1 MDIQQLA
8 QDYLPQVSG
17 PLMKILMVLAIL
29 IIGWMI
35 AKFVARIFR
44 KMLNKFGL
52 DNKLASHGNFKAE
65 KSVGKLVYYILMVI
79 VLMVVLD
86 IMGVKNV
93 LEPLQNMVNEFTSY
107 LPNIIGAGIIG
118 YVGFILA
125 KIVSGIVGAGGSVV
139 EKYADKA
146 GITNSEGM
154 LNVLQKV
161 VFIFVFVPI
170 LIVALQTLNMES
182 ISGPATDMFAKFLN
196 AIPNI
201 VAAVLVLVIFFYI
214 GKFISNMIKEILFNL
229 NADTLP
235 ARIGLNNVV
244 GNKFSLSK
252 IVKNVVFFFI
262 MFTAINIA
270 MEKLEFTQVSE
281 ILSQLMVV
289 TGKIVFG
296 LVILVIGNYI
306 ATLAKSSITNNKVVA
321 NIVHFALLGLFLA
334 MGLRSMGIADDIVNL
349 AFGLTL
355 GSAAVAFALAFGL
368 GGREAA
374 GKEMSDWFKQM
385 KDKK

>member
-1 MDIQQLA
+1 MDIQKLT
-8 QDYLPQVSG
+8 QDYLPQISG

-35 AKFVARIFR
+35 AKFVARMFR
-44 KMLNKFGL
+44 KVLKRMGL
-52 DNKLASHGNFKAE
+52 DRKLAAYGDIKAE
-65 KSVGKLVYYILMVI
+65 KPISKLIYYILMVI
-79 VLMVVLD
+79 VLMVILD
-86 IMGVKNV
+86 IMGVQNV
-93 LEPLQNMVNEFTSY
+93 LDPLKEMVGKFTGY

-125 KIVSGIVGAGGSVV
+125 KIVSSIVGAGGTVV
-139 EKYADKA
+139 EKYAEKA
-146 GITNSEGM
+146 GVSNSEGM
-154 LNVLQKV
+154 LNVLKKV

-182 ISGPATDMFAKFLN
+182 ISGPATDMFAKFLD

-201 VAAVLVLVIFFYI
+201 VAAVLILVIFFYI
-214 GKFISNMIKEILFNL
+214 GKFISNMIKELLFNM

-270 MEKLEFTQVSE
+270 MEKLEFTQISD
-281 ILSQLMVV
+281 ILSNLMVM

-306 ATLAKSSITNNKVVA
+306 ATLAKSSITNNNVVA
-321 NIVHFALLGLFLA
+321 NIVYFALLGLFLA

-349 AFGLTL
+349 AFGLIL

-374 GKEMSDWFKQM
+374 GKEMADWFKKM
-385 KDKK
+385 KEKN